1 MHTRKSIL
9 VSIYAG
15 VGACLRTSFCVCTKS
30 CIWEGLGLWELA
42 EGLAPA
48 RWEMY
53 QINYWEW
60 GVIPTCG
67 QRWLSLRPSSPRITG
82 FETNEAAFLGQPC
95 LVALTDVA
103 AKAVVV
109 ESICSEPWEFGCLSG
124 LLCMVVLRGWWAC
137 RLHTTQLCVQ
147 EPRVFADS
155 WVYRTQSAETAKEV
169 RDLPLWPKP
178 QMVHYPNLDP
188 NMVGCNPLPTAPG
201 IPFSLCFVQ
210 RINAELT
217 WAQ

>member
-137 RLHTTQLCVQ
+137 RLHTSLLCVC
-147 EPRVFADS
+147 RS
-155 WVYRTQSAETAKEV
+155 
-169 RDLPLWPKP
+169 
-178 QMVHYPNLDP
+178 
-188 NMVGCNPLPTAPG
+188 PG
-201 IPFSLCFVQ
+201 YSQTLGYTEHRVQ
-210 RINAELT
+210 RLLKRYGTSHCDQSPRWSTIQT
-217 WAQ
+217 